1 MTIIFLG
8 SSFVN
13 KESRGMKN
21 KVKRETAISLH
32 FRLGFL
38 HEATTKT
45 NEAQKRK
52 VRTLGLVTSYQ
63 DHEMEEE

>member
-1 MTIIFLG
+1 
-8 SSFVN
+8 
-13 KESRGMKN
+13 MKN